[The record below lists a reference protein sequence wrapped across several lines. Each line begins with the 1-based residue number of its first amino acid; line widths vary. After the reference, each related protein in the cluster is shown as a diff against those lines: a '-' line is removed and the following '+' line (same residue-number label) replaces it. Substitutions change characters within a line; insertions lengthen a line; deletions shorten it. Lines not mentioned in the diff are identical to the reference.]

1 MERLQIRNETEKDYA
16 IVEQITREAF
26 WNLYVPG
33 GEEHYLAH
41 ILRGHADFVP
51 ELDFVAE
58 LDGQVI
64 GNVMYTKSTLASQ
77 SGGKKQILTFGP
89 VCIHP
94 DFQRKGYGKALL
106 EHSFCKALE
115 LGYDLIVILGNP
127 GNYVGLGFKSCKK
140 YNICMEGG
148 VYPSAMLAKEL
159 KPGALSVEEGPWT

>member
-33 GEEHYLAH
+33 CEEHYLAH

-77 SGGKKQILTFGP
+77 SGGKSRF
-89 VCIHP
+89 
-94 DFQRKGYGKALL
+94 
-106 EHSFCKALE
+106 
-115 LGYDLIVILGNP
+115 
-127 GNYVGLGFKSCKK
+127 
-140 YNICMEGG
+140 
-148 VYPSAMLAKEL
+148 
-159 KPGALSVEEGPWT
+159 